1 MNVATITLSYLR
13 ARPLGTVLILMLLA
27 LGTATITLLLLASAQ
42 LEERMGRDARGI
54 DLVVGAKGSP
64 LQLILSAVYHL
75 DIPTGNIPLTEAMAL
90 AKRKPLV
97 RQAIPLSLGDSYQGF
112 RIVGTEPAYIAHY
125 GGAPMLGRLWD
136 KSMEAVVG
144 ADVAKRT
151 GLTVGATFTGSHG
164 LDAGGSHHGEHPFTV
179 VGVLARTGTVLD
191 RVIVTSLESVWD
203 VHAREDMPK
212 GEKPTPL
219 VEEEKEITA
228 LLIQYGSPLA
238 VMQLPRFVNV
248 QTEMQA
254 ASPAFESAR
263 LINILGVGFDVV
275 RAFAVILMV
284 SAAVSVFVAL
294 YNALRDRR
302 YDLAIMRTL
311 GASRR
316 KLMGLVM
323 VEGIVLSVLGV
334 IIGVV
339 LGHALAELL
348 GMLLRARQQVE
359 ITGWYWLHAE
369 WWLLLLGV
377 GVGLVAALIPALVAY
392 RTDIGRTLAEG

>member
-1 MNVATITLSYLR
+1 MNVVSITLSYLR
-13 ARPLGTVLILMLLA
+13 ARPLGTVLILLLLA
-27 LGTATITLLLLASAQ
+27 LGMATITLLLLASAQ
-42 LEERMGRDARGI
+42 LDERMRRDARGI

-64 LQLILSAVYHL
+64 MQLVLSAVYHL
-75 DIPTGNIPLTEAMAL
+75 DIPTGNIPLTEATAL

-97 RQAIPLSLGDSYQGF
+97 KQAIPLSLGDSYQGF
-112 RIVGTEPAYIAHY
+112 RIVGTEPAYVAHY
-125 GGAPMLGRLWD
+125 GGTPATGRLWRA
-136 KSMEAVVG
+136 SMEAVLG
-144 ADVAKRT
+144 ADVALRT
-151 GLTVGATFTGSHG
+151 GLGVGSTFTGSHG
-164 LDAGGSHHGEHPFTV
+164 LEAGGSHHGEHPFTV

-203 VHAREDMPK
+203 VHAREDAPK

-263 LINILGVGFDVV
+263 LFNMLGVGFDVV
-275 RAFAVILMV
+275 RGFAVILIV

-323 VEGIVLSVLGV
+323 VEGVLLSVLGT
-334 IIGVV
+334 IIGIA
-339 LGHALAELL
+339 LGHALTEAL
-348 GMLLRARQQVE
+348 GMLLQARQQVE
-359 ITGWYWLHAE
+359 VTGWYWLQTE
-369 WWLLLLGV
+369 WLLLLLGA
-377 GVGLVAALIPALVAY
+377 GIGLIAALIPAIFAY